1 VAPNIYR
8 IRFLKQT
15 ASSSL
20 RRLGAICGL
29 VGLIALTWLWIPVYA
44 QDEELLEPDK
54 AFAFGIQA
62 TAADRIQVTWSIAKD
77 YYMYRDKFRVRLE
90 KGDATLG
97 DLQIP
102 PGKKKQDQFFGEVE
116 IYEGVVRIDVP
127 VQRQGAAPTSVV
139 IIAEGQGCN
148 EPIGVCYPPIK
159 HTATLNLVAVPGES
173 ASPIQRTART
183 TTKPITSLSSLR
195 DLLGGAGQQDEFLDP
210 DQAFQFLLNALDAD
224 TLGVTFTIADGYY
237 LYRDKTK
244 FKSQTSGVRVS
255 DYQLPPGKV
264 KQDEFFGDSVVY
276 YQGFDVSVPLLRA
289 NPDSITASFD
299 VSYQGCADKGICYPP
314 MTKTVQVKLPG
325 IADAAA
331 APPEQPGGGAISEGS
346 APSTVPD
353 TAWSGRAY
361 LGYILT
367 AFVTGI
373 LLTFTPC
380 VLPMVPILSS
390 IIVGQG
396 EHITKGRGGLLAST
410 YVLGTA
416 VTYTVAGVVAGLTGE
431 QLQAYFQNI
440 WAIGAV
446 SLILGLLAL
455 SMFGVYDLQMP
466 SFIQSRLQDKTQGMQ
481 GGALSVVFVL
491 GMVSALI
498 VGACVSPLLI
508 VALGVA
514 IAKGDPVL
522 GGAIM
527 FAMALGMGVFLIG
540 LGLGAGFLLPKAGA
554 WMDRVKHVFGVLLLG
569 VAIYL
574 LGTIPEIPVLYLW
587 GALLIIVAV
596 YLGATHGLPDG
607 ASGWRYLWKGIGVFF
622 LVWGVLAL
630 LGGMAGNRD
639 ITRPL
644 AIGDFNIAGVSI
656 ANGVNREAL
665 HLFTRVGTTQD
676 LDRLLTQARADG
688 KPVLLDYYAD
698 WCVDCLRMEKATFTH
713 PDVNRVLRDQFV
725 LIQVDVTDPKDPN
738 TKAMKRRFGVF
749 GPPAMLFFS
758 PNGSERKDLRRY
770 GYMGAEEFLKHIA
783 RV

>member
-1 VAPNIYR
+1 MVKHTEI
-8 IRFLKQT
+8 IMKL
-15 ASSSL
+15 
-20 RRLGAICGL
+20 L
-29 VGLIALTWLWIPVYA
+29 VGLLALTWLWTPVYA
-44 QDEELLEPDK
+44 QDEDLLEPDK
-54 AFAFGIQA
+54 AFAFGVQA

-90 KGDATLG
+90 EGDATLG

-102 PGKKKQDQFFGEVE
+102 PGKKKQDPFFGEVE

-127 VQRQGAAPTSVV
+127 VQRQTAAPTSVV
-139 IIAEGQGCN
+139 ITADGQGCN

-159 HTATLNLVAVPGES
+159 HTATLNLVALAQEP
-173 ASPIQRTART
+173 ASPVQNAAPATK
-183 TTKPITSLSSLR
+183 KPITSLSSLR
-195 DLLGGAGQQDEFLDP
+195 DLLGSAGQQDEFLDP
-210 DQAFQFLLNALDAD
+210 DQAFQIELNALDAD
-224 TLGVTFTIADGYY
+224 TLGATFTIADGYY

-255 DYQLPPGKV
+255 DYQFPPGKV
-264 KQDEFFGDSVVY
+264 KQDEFFGESVVY
-276 YQGFDVSVPLLRA
+276 YQGFDMSVPLLRA
-289 NPDSITASFD
+289 DPASTTASFD

-314 MTKTVQVKLPG
+314 MTKTVQVSLPG

-331 APPEQPGGGAISEGS
+331 APPEQPVSSAISEDLARS
-346 APSTVPD
+346 TAPE
-353 TAWSGRAY
+353 TAWSGRGY

-396 EHITKGRGGLLAST
+396 EHMTKGRGGLLAST

-416 VTYTVAGVVAGLTGE
+416 VTYTVAGVVAGLTGD

-440 WAIGAV
+440 WAIGTV
-446 SLILGLLAL
+446 SLILALLAL
-455 SMFGVYDLQMP
+455 SMFGVYDIQMP
-466 SFIQSRLQDKTQGMQ
+466 SFIQSRLQNKTQSMQ
-481 GGALSVVFVL
+481 GGALSIVFVL
-491 GMVSALI
+491 GIVSALI

-540 LGLGAGFLLPKAGA
+540 LGLGAGFLLPKAGP
-554 WMDRVKHVFGVLLLG
+554 WMDSVKYVFGVLLLG

-574 LGTIPEIPVLYLW
+574 LGTIPDIPVLYLW

-596 YLGATHGLPDG
+596 YLGATHGLPEG
-607 ASGWRYLWKGIGVFF
+607 VRGWRYLSKGIGVFL

-639 ITRPL
+639 IIRPL
-644 AIGDFNIAGVSI
+644 AIGGFNIGGASSQQR
-656 ANGVNREAL
+656 ANIETQ
-665 HLFTRVGTTQD
+665 HQFTRVATMKE
-676 LDRLLTQARADG
+676 LDQQLEQARANG

-698 WCVDCLRMEKATFTH
+698 WCVDCIRMEKTTFSH
-713 PDVNRVLRDQFV
+713 PDVSHILRDQFV
-725 LIQVDVTDPKDPN
+725 LIQVDVTDPNDPD
-738 TKAMKRRFGVF
+738 TKAIKRRFGVF

-758 PNGSERKDLRRY
+758 SSGSELQELRRY
-770 GYMGAEEFLKHIA
+770 GYMGPEEFLKHIE

>member
-1 VAPNIYR
+1 MELLVVFFAFLWGLAP
-8 IRFLKQT
+8 
-15 ASSSL
+15 AH
-20 RRLGAICGL
+20 
-29 VGLIALTWLWIPVYA
+29 A

-54 AFAFGIQA
+54 AFAFSVQA
-62 TAADRIQVTWSIAKD
+62 TAADRIQVRWSIADD
-77 YYMYRDKFRVRLE
+77 YYMYRDKFRVRLAE
-90 KGDATLG
+90 GDAALG

-102 PGKKKQDQFFGEVE
+102 PGKKKQDEFFGEVE
-116 IYEGVVRIDVP
+116 IYEGDLRIDVP
-127 VQRQGAAPTSVV
+127 VQRYGTAPTSVV
-139 IIAEGQGCN
+139 ITAEGQGCN
-148 EPIGVCYPPIK
+148 EPVGVCYPPIR
-159 HTATLNLVAVPGES
+159 HTATLNLVAVAEAKDPPS
-173 ASPIQRTART
+173 TA
-183 TTKPITSLSSLR
+183 KPITSLSSLR

-210 DQAFQFLLNALDAD
+210 DQAFKFELGALDAN

-237 LYRDKTK
+237 LYQDKTRV
-244 FKSQTSGVRVS
+244 KSQTPAVRVL
-255 DYQLPPGKV
+255 DFQLPPGKV
-264 KQDEFFGDSVVY
+264 KQDEFFGESVVY
-276 YQGFDVSVPLLRA
+276 YQGFDAIVPLQRA
-289 NPDSITASFD
+289 SPEAMTASFD

-314 MTKTVQVKLPG
+314 ITKTVHSKLPG

-331 APPEQPGGGAISEGS
+331 ATLGQPLSGAVPGDPVRP
-346 APSTVPD
+346 ATPD
-353 TAWSGRAY
+353 TASAAPGY
-361 LGYILT
+361 LSYILT

-396 EHITKGRGGLLAST
+396 QHITKGRGGLLAST

-416 VTYTVAGVVAGLTGE
+416 VTYTVAGVLAGLTGE

-446 SLILGLLAL
+446 SILLALLAL
-455 SMFGVYDLQMP
+455 SMFGVYDIQMP
-466 SFIQSRLQDKTQGMQ
+466 SFIQSRLQNKTQGIQ

-491 GMVSALI
+491 GIVSALI

-508 VALGVA
+508 LALGVA
-514 IAKGDPVL
+514 IAKGDPIL

-527 FAMALGMGVFLIG
+527 FSMALGMGVFLIG
-540 LGLGAGFLLPKAGA
+540 LGLGAGFLLPKAGP
-554 WMDRVKHVFGVLLLG
+554 WMDNVKYVFGVLLLG

-596 YLGATHGLPDG
+596 FLGATHGLPAG
-607 ASGWRYLWKGIGVFF
+607 ASGWRYLWKGVGVFF

-639 ITRPL
+639 IVRPL
-644 AIGDFNIAGVSI
+644 EVRGLSLAAAPNS
-656 ANGVNREAL
+656 NGINGESQ
-665 HLFTRVGTTQD
+665 HQFIRVGTMQG
-676 LDRLLTQARADG
+676 LDRQLELARDNG

-698 WCVDCLRMEKATFTH
+698 WCVDCLRMEKATFNH
-713 PDVNRVLRDQFV
+713 PDVTRVLRDQFV
-725 LIQVDVTDPKDPN
+725 LIQVDVTDPSDPN
-738 TKAMKRRFGVF
+738 TKAIKRRFGVF

-758 PNGSERKDLRRY
+758 PSGDERKELRRY
-770 GYMGAEEFLKHIA
+770 GFMGPEEFLQHIE

>member
-1 VAPNIYR
+1 MK
-8 IRFLKQT
+8 FL
-15 ASSSL
+15 A
-20 RRLGAICGL
+20 
-29 VGLIALTWLWIPVYA
+29 GLIIFLVPWLWTPVYA

-54 AFAFGIQA
+54 AFAFDVQVA
-62 TAADRIQVTWSIAKD
+62 AADRIQVTWNIAKD

-90 KGDATLG
+90 EGDAILG
-97 DLQIP
+97 DMQIP
-102 PGKKKQDQFFGEVE
+102 PGKKKQDPFFGEVE
-116 IYEGVVRIDVP
+116 IYEGIVRIDVP
-127 VQRQGAAPTSVV
+127 ARRQSAAPTSIV
-139 IIAEGQGCN
+139 IAAEGQGCN
-148 EPIGVCYPPIK
+148 EPVGVCYPPIK
-159 HTATLNLVAVPGES
+159 HTATLNLVALAGEP
-173 ASPIQRTART
+173 ASPVQGAAPAA
-183 TTKPITSLSSLR
+183 TKPITSLSSLR
-195 DLLGGAGQQDEFLDP
+195 DLLGSAGQQDEFLDP
-210 DQAFQFLLNALDAD
+210 DQAFQFELDPLDAD
-224 TLGVTFTIADGYY
+224 TLGVAFTIADGYY

-244 FKSQTSGVRVS
+244 FKSQTSGVRLS
-255 DYQLPPGKV
+255 DFQFPPGKM

-289 NPDSITASFD
+289 NPESITASFD

-314 MTKTVQVKLPG
+314 ITKTVQVSLPG
-325 IADAAA
+325 MADAAA
-331 APPEQPGGGAISEGS
+331 APRQQPVSGAISGDP
-346 APSTVPD
+346 ARSTASD
-353 TAWSGRAY
+353 TAGWGRGY

-396 EHITKGRGGLLAST
+396 EHITKRRGGLLAGT

-446 SLILGLLAL
+446 SLILALLAL
-455 SMFGVYDLQMP
+455 SMFGFYDIQMP
-466 SFIQSRLQDKTQGMQ
+466 SFIQSRLQNKTQGTQ

-491 GMVSALI
+491 GVVSALI

-540 LGLGAGFLLPKAGA
+540 LGLGAGFLLPKAGP
-554 WMDRVKHVFGVLLLG
+554 WMDRVKYVFGVLLLG

-587 GALLIIVAV
+587 GALLIIIAV
-596 YLGATHGLPDG
+596 YLGATHGLPEG
-607 ASGWRYLWKGIGVFF
+607 ASGWRYLWKGIGVFL

-644 AIGDFNIAGVSI
+644 AIGDFNITGVS
-656 ANGVNREAL
+656 ASKGLNSETQ
-665 HLFTRVGTTQD
+665 HQFTRVGTVKE
-676 LDRLLTQARADG
+676 LDRQLERAVVSG
-688 KPVLLDYYAD
+688 KPALLDYYAD
-698 WCVDCLRMEKATFTH
+698 WCVDCVRMEKATFSH
-713 PDVNRVLRDQFV
+713 PDVTRVLSDQFV
-725 LIQVDVTDPKDPN
+725 LLQVDVTDPSNPN
-738 TKAMKRRFGVF
+738 TKAIKRRFGVF

-758 PNGSERKDLRRY
+758 PDGSERQDLRRY
-770 GYMGAEEFLKHIA
+770 GFMGPEEFLRHIE
-783 RV
+783 RI